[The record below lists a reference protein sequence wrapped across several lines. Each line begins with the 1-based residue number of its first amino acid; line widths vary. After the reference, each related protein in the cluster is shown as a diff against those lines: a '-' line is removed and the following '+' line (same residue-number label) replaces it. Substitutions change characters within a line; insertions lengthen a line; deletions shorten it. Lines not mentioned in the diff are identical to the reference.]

1 MGEKKWKHNWV
12 ILPLFSETIICSKC
26 HNRKE
31 IYEGLP
37 CYVPDPMEL
46 GWEDKPVKYGC
57 FGIPV
62 IREKNI

>member
-31 IYEGLP
+31 IYEGFLK
-37 CYVPDPMEL
+37 YFHLM
-46 GWEDKPVKYGC
+46 WKISKPSKHS
-57 FGIPV
+57 
-62 IREKNI
+62 